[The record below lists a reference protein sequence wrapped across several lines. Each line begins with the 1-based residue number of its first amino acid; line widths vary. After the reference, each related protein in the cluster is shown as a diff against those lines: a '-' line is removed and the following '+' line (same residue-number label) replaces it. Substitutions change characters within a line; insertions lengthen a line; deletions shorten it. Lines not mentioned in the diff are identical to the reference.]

1 MFLINLD
8 FSKSNSNSPASK
20 NSFPIFIFSMTFKK
34 PDSTQK
40 VYHYIEVDTTT
51 IALYDSLMDQP
62 ISYGSKVKI
71 QVDINKLLP
80 KDITIYYYTLKQL
93 IKLKPIK
100 PYIGK
105 K

>member
-1 MFLINLD
+1 
-8 FSKSNSNSPASK
+8 
-20 NSFPIFIFSMTFKK
+20 MTFKK

-80 KDITIYYYTLKQL
+80 KDITCLLYTS
-93 IKLKPIK
+93 PS
-100 PYIGK
+100 PRDRG
-105 K
+105 

>member
-1 MFLINLD
+1 MNLD
-8 FSKSNSNSPASK
+8 FSSSNSNSPASK

-34 PDSTQK
+34 PDPTQK
-40 VYHYIEVDTTT
+40 IYHYIEIDSTT